1 MSHMT
6 RRKSENSMN
15 ESKQQPRAAKQAAAN
30 PKQPEATITIAEF
43 IDRERRLAGRPEMR
57 VAFARHC
64 NNNGMV
70 KASETAYRS
79 ALGRFETRGKA

>member
-1 MSHMT
+1 MS
-6 RRKSENSMN
+6 
-15 ESKQQPRAAKQAAAN
+15 ESKQQPRAAKKPADP
-30 PKQPEATITIAEF
+30 PKTPEAMITLAEF

-64 NNNGMV
+64 NNSGMV
-70 KASETAYRS
+70 KASEAVYRS